1 MSYSMRRK
9 NVVSELNLMVAG
21 NSGLGKTS
29 FIRTLY
35 GTLKLRTSPGGLR
48 NKASISNFAAGSTA
62 TTSASGSGDITPE
75 NRPTS
80 PSNSQNGIGTKANG
94 TKDSAGYATGKL
106 ERTLNSFEALF
117 EIEESHE
124 KINLTLVDTP
134 GFVGSDEVIDAHC
147 DEILAYLEYQFDLT
161 LAEERKVRRNPK
173 ATDNQIHACIYF
185 IDQASHHQG
194 LSDADIRILKR
205 LGTRVN
211 LIPVIAR
218 GDTLTRAQTKRL
230 KQSILKDAADN
241 HIQFFQ
247 FLSPKLAKR
256 LLNQQQGGD
265 LDEGY
270 HNHSKKRRSR
280 NGPGDDE
287 EAEEG
292 GEEEEESDD
301 DEDDED
307 DWDPEIL
314 EEKAHLQSL
323 APFTVI
329 AQEEDGTD
337 LRDEKGRRI
346 LGREFPWGVLDC
358 LNSTHCDLSG
368 LRSALLSSHR
378 QELKEI
384 TYGYFYEKYRTEK
397 LLART
402 KSQHFAHQ
410 QQQQL
415 QQQHRQK
422 NGAAAGAGPGA
433 LGASST
439 LKNKESLL
447 SVGSS
452 GAIAGP
458 WEE

>member
-48 NKASISNFAAGSTA
+48 NKASISNLGSAA
-62 TTSASGSGDITPE
+62 TTSASGSGDITPD
-75 NRPTS
+75 NRSTS
-80 PSNSQNGIGTKANG
+80 PNNINQNGIGTKANG
-94 TKDSAGYATGKL
+94 TKDSAGYATGTL

-117 EIEESHE
+117 EIEEGHE

-134 GFVGSDEVIDAHC
+134 GFVGSDDVIDAHC

-185 IDQASHHQG
+185 IDQASHRPG

-230 KQSILKDAADN
+230 KQAILKDAADN
-241 HIQFFQ
+241 QIQFFQ

-256 LLNQQQGGD
+256 LLAQQQGGD
-265 LDEGY
+265 LDQY
-270 HNHSKKRRSR
+270 HSHSRKRHSR

-287 EAEEG
+287 EAEEVG
-292 GEEEEESDD
+292 DD
-301 DEDDED
+301 DESEEEDDDED
-307 DWDPEIL
+307 DWDPEVL

-323 APFTVI
+323 TPFTVI

-346 LGREFPWGVLDC
+346 QGREFPWGVLDC
-358 LNSTHCDLSG
+358 LNSQHCDLNG

-402 KSQHFAHQ
+402 KSQHIAYQ

-415 QQQHRQK
+415 YQQRQR
-422 NGAAAGAGPGA
+422 NGSTGGVTPTG
-433 LGASST
+433 ST

-452 GAIAGP
+452 AAIAGP

>member
-48 NKASISNFAAGSTA
+48 SKASVSNFGSAA
-62 TTSASGSGDITPE
+62 TTSTSGNGDITPE
-75 NRPTS
+75 NRSTS
-80 PSNSQNGIGTKANG
+80 PNNNSQNGIGTKANG

-106 ERTLNSFEALF
+106 QRTLNSFEALF
-117 EIEESHE
+117 EIEEGHE

-185 IDQASHHQG
+185 IDQASHRPG

-230 KQSILKDAADN
+230 KQAILKDAADN
-241 HIQFFQ
+241 QIQFFQ

-256 LLNQQQGGD
+256 LLAQQHGGD
-265 LDEGY
+265 PDQY
-270 HNHSKKRRSR
+270 HSNSRRRHSR

-292 GEEEEESDD
+292 GEDEESDD
-301 DEDDED
+301 DDDDED
-307 DWDPEIL
+307 DWDPEVL
-314 EEKAHLQSL
+314 EEKAQLQSL
-323 APFTVI
+323 IPFTVI

-346 LGREFPWGVLDC
+346 QGREFPWGVLDC
-358 LNSTHCDLSG
+358 LNSQHCDLSG

-402 KSQHFAHQ
+402 KSQHIAYQ

-415 QQQHRQK
+415 QQQRQK
-422 NGAAAGAGPGA
+422 NGSTGGVTPTG
-433 LGASST
+433 ST

-447 SVGSS
+447 SVGSAA
-452 GAIAGP
+452 AIAGP

>member
-35 GTLKLRTSPGGLR
+35 GTLKLRKSGGGLK
-48 NKASISNFAAGSTA
+48 NKASISNLASQGSAA
-62 TTSASGSGDITPE
+62 TTSTSGNITPD
-75 NRPTS
+75 NTPTS
-80 PSNSQNGIGTKANG
+80 PTGNQNGIGTKANG

-117 EIEESHE
+117 EIEEGHE

-194 LSDADIRILKR
+194 LSEADIRILKR

-230 KQSILKDAADN
+230 KQAILKDAADN
-241 HIQFFQ
+241 QIQFFQ

-256 LLNQQQGGD
+256 LLAQQQGD
-265 LDEGY
+265 Y
-270 HNHSKKRRSR
+270 HDDHGNSRKRHSR

-287 EAEEG
+287 EALEE
-292 GEEEEESDD
+292 EEEEESDD
-301 DEDDED
+301 DDD
-307 DWDPEIL
+307 DWDPEYL
-314 EEKAHLQSL
+314 EEKAQLQSL
-323 APFTVI
+323 VPFTVI
-329 AQEEDGTD
+329 AQEEDGVD
-337 LRDEKGRRI
+337 LRDENGNRI
-346 LGREFPWGVLDC
+346 QGREFPWGILDC
-358 LNSTHCDLSG
+358 LNSAHCDLNG
-368 LRSALLSSHR
+368 LRSALLLSHR

-384 TYGYFYEKYRTEK
+384 TYGHFYEKYRTEK
-397 LLART
+397 LMART
-402 KSQHFAHQ
+402 KSQHIAYQ

-415 QQQHRQK
+415 QQQRQK
-422 NGAAAGAGPGA
+422 NGASTGHGTTGA
-433 LGASST
+433 LT
-439 LKNKESLL
+439 PLKNKESLL

>member
-35 GTLKLRTSPGGLR
+35 GTLKLRTAPGGLR
-48 NKASISNFAAGSTA
+48 NKASIPNFAPGSAA
-62 TTSASGSGDITPE
+62 TTSTSGSGDITPE

-80 PSNSQNGIGTKANG
+80 PNSNNSQNGIGTKANG

-117 EIEESHE
+117 EIEEGHE

-147 DEILAYLEYQFDLT
+147 EEILAYLEYQFDLT

-218 GDTLTRAQTKRL
+218 GDTLTRAQTRRL
-230 KQSILKDAADN
+230 KQAILKDAADN
-241 HIQFFQ
+241 QIQFFQ

-256 LLNQQQGGD
+256 LLVQQQGGD
-265 LDEGY
+265 LEENY
-270 HNHSKKRRSR
+270 NHSRKRRSR

-287 EAEEG
+287 EAEEDDD
-292 GEEEEESDD
+292 EEEEESDD
-301 DEDDED
+301 EDED
-307 DWDPEIL
+307 DWDPEVL
-314 EEKAHLQSL
+314 EEKARLQSL

-329 AQEEDGTD
+329 AQEEDGAD
-337 LRDEKGRRI
+337 LRDEKGHRI
-346 LGREFPWGVLDC
+346 QGREFPWGVLDC
-358 LNSTHCDLSG
+358 LNSAHCDLSG

-402 KSQHFAHQ
+402 KSQHIAYQ

-422 NGAAAGAGPGA
+422 NGAAPGA
-433 LGASST
+433 APGAST

>member
-35 GTLKLRTSPGGLR
+35 GTLKLRTSSGGLR
-48 NKASISNFAAGSTA
+48 NKASISNLGSAA
-62 TTSASGSGDITPE
+62 TTSTSVSGDTS
-75 NRPTS
+75 PTS
-80 PSNSQNGIGTKANG
+80 PNNISQNGIGTKANG
-94 TKDSAGYATGKL
+94 TKDSAGYATGIL

-134 GFVGSDEVIDAHC
+134 GFVGTDDVIDAHC

-185 IDQASHHQG
+185 IDQASHHPG

-230 KQSILKDAADN
+230 KQTILKDAADN
-241 HIQFFQ
+241 QIQFFQ

-256 LLNQQQGGD
+256 LLAQQQGGVQD
-265 LDEGY
+265 Q
-270 HNHSKKRRSR
+270 NHSTSRKRHSR

-287 EAEEG
+287 EADEV
-292 GEEEEESDD
+292 GEDEESDEDED
-301 DEDDED
+301 DEDED
-307 DWDPEIL
+307 DWDPEVL

-358 LNSTHCDLSG
+358 LNSQHCDLSG

-397 LLART
+397 LMART
-402 KSQHFAHQ
+402 KSQHIAYQ

-415 QQQHRQK
+415 HQQRQK
-422 NGAAAGAGPGA
+422 NGSTGGATPTG
-433 LGASST
+433 ST

-452 GAIAGP
+452 AAIAGP

>member
-1 MSYSMRRK
+1 MRRK

-48 NKASISNFAAGSTA
+48 NKASVSNLGSAA

-80 PSNSQNGIGTKANG
+80 PNNNQNGIGTKANG
-94 TKDSAGYATGKL
+94 TKDSAGYATGTL
-106 ERTLNSFEALF
+106 QRTLNSFEALF
-117 EIEESHE
+117 EIEENHE

-134 GFVGSDEVIDAHC
+134 GFVGTDDVIDAHC

-230 KQSILKDAADN
+230 KQAILRDAAAN
-241 HIQFFQ
+241 QIQFFQ

-256 LLNQQQGGD
+256 LLAQQQGGD
-265 LDEGY
+265 LAD
-270 HNHSKKRRSR
+270 NTSRRRHSR

-292 GEEEEESDD
+292 GEDEESDD
-301 DEDDED
+301 EDDDDED
-307 DWDPEIL
+307 DWDPEVL

-323 APFTVI
+323 TPFTVI

-346 LGREFPWGVLDC
+346 QGREFPWGVLDC
-358 LNSTHCDLSG
+358 LNSQHCDLHG

-402 KSQHFAHQ
+402 KSQHIAYQ

-415 QQQHRQK
+415 QQQQRQK
-422 NGAAAGAGPGA
+422 NGSNGGAAPTG
-433 LGASST
+433 ST

-452 GAIAGP
+452 NAIAGP